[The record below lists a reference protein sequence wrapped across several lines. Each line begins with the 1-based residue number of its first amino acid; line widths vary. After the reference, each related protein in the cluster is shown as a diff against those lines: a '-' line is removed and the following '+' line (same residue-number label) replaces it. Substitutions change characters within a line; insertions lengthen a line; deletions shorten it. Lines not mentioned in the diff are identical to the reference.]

1 MLVDL
6 YISFKA
12 LCFWVLLQTITGDT
26 LVQSASSISKRSL
39 SATGAVDAMVHSTG
53 DEDDDEEDEHDHV
66 ATPVRGLAGK
76 PLIQFIV
83 SVFASYM
90 HHIHLAVIV
99 CFLCQVLDTLYR
111 YIDIIVRHHT
121 LLLDVLLW
129 HAVDTRLCCCLTG
142 IKVPDP
148 VFMCSIEADTPSKQR
163 ALDRAL
169 ANLTRED
176 PSLRCAALGLFLY

>member
-83 SVFASYM
+83 SV
-90 HHIHLAVIV
+90 L
-99 CFLCQVLDTLYR
+99 R
-111 YIDIIVRHHT
+111 
-121 LLLDVLLW
+121 
-129 HAVDTRLCCCLTG
+129 
-142 IKVPDP
+142 
-148 VFMCSIEADTPSKQR
+148 R
-163 ALDRAL
+163 ACI
-169 ANLTRED
+169 TFTW
-176 PSLRCAALGLFLY
+176 P